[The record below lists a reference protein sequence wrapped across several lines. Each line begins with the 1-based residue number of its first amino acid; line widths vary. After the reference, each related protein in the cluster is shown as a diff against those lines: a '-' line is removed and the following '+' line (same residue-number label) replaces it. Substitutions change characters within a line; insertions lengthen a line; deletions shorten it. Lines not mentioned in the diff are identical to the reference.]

1 MGDVDLY
8 CSRVL
13 RDIGLRQ
20 AMTIET
26 PDGRSI
32 QVVNE
37 PLADGGWV
45 ATHEDITERTR
56 AEQRITHLAHYD
68 ALTDL
73 PNRALFH
80 ERLKVELADIVP
92 GEQLAV
98 LYIDIDEFKSVNDSL
113 GHLIGDELLKSVAAS
128 LSRCVTAPD
137 FVARLGGDEFAI
149 VQTAVKSAAD
159 VTDLV
164 DRVFDAIREP
174 FECLGHQLTTDAS
187 IGIALA
193 PEHGVDLDQILKN
206 ADLAMYAAKSA
217 GRRTYRFF
225 EPDMDAQ
232 VKARRKLELD
242 LRQAIAD
249 EALEVY
255 YQPCVSLADNSHHRL
270 RSAGALA
277 PPRTRHDLARRIHSD
292 RGRDRPDQPARRM
305 GADDGLRGGRDMA
318 RRHQPR
324 GQRLAGAVQ
333 ERHAGAEDRRG
344 ACRRPA
350 CRRAGSNW
358 RSPRPCSFATTKQRL
373 PFCISFAAS
382 ASESRSTISAPAIPR

>member
-1 MGDVDLY
+1 VKPGASFREVIAHRKATGSFVGDVDLY
-8 CSRVL
+8 CCRVL

-80 ERLKVELADIVP
+80 ERLKAELADIVP

-98 LYIDIDEFKSVNDSL
+98 HYIDIDEFKSVNDSL

-159 VTDLV
+159 VTDLA

-225 EPDMDAQ
+225 EPAMDAL
-232 VKARRKLELD
+232 VKERRKLELD

-255 YQPCVSLADNSHHRL
+255 YQPCVSLANN
-270 RSAGALA
+270 AITGCEALV
-277 PPRTRHDLARRIHSD
+277 R
-292 RGRDRPDQPARRM
+292 
-305 GADDGLRGGRDMA
+305 
-318 RRHQPR
+318 
-324 GQRLAGAVQ
+324 
-333 ERHAGAEDRRG
+333 
-344 ACRRPA
+344 
-350 CRRAGSNW
+350 
-358 RSPRPCSFATTKQRL
+358 
-373 PFCISFAAS
+373 
-382 ASESRSTISAPAIPR
+382 